1 MLPQNYAFILKPA
14 RKSGE
19 KFQKKG
25 GCNSFPPDGR
35 TAKLICL
42 HQVLVILCITT
53 PITSAIAL
61 LAVMIIM
68 TTKTTKLLKELRANR
83 PQGNKQNK
91 VFYKA
96 FAPSGVPA
104 I

>member
-19 KFQKKG
+19 KFQKNG
-25 GCNSFPPDGR
+25 GCNNFPPDGR

-68 TTKTTKLLKELRANR
+68 TTKTTKLLKELRENR

>member
-25 GCNSFPPDGR
+25 GCNSFSQDGR

-61 LAVMIIM
+61 LAVM
-68 TTKTTKLLKELRANR
+68 TTKTTKLSKELRANR